1 MERRRRKMTI
11 EVIRDPGSAAPIGPY
26 SQGIKAGGFVF
37 VAGEKGIDPA
47 TGEIVEGGI
56 EAETRQTL
64 ENVRGILAAAGATM
78 DDVVAT
84 AVHMVNLGDFARM
97 NAVYGEYFVANPPG
111 RTTVGVTS
119 LPAGAAVEITATAY
133 VGD

>member
-1 MERRRRKMTI
+1 MAI
-11 EVIRDPGSAAPIGPY
+11 EVIKDPGSAAPIGPY
-26 SQGIKAGGFVF
+26 SQGIRAGGFVF

-56 EAETRQTL
+56 EAETRQPL
-64 ENVRGILAAAGATM
+64 ENVKGILAAAGATM
-78 DDVVAT
+78 DDVVAMT
-84 AVHMVNLGDFARM
+84 VHMVNLEDFAQM
-97 NAVYGEYFVANPPG
+97 NGVYGTYFKANPPG

-133 VGD
+133 VGE

>member
-1 MERRRRKMTI
+1 MEGHMGI
-11 EVIRDPGSAAPIGPY
+11 EVVQDLNSAAPIGPY
-26 SQGIKAGGFVF
+26 SQGIKAGSFVF

-47 TGEIVEGGI
+47 TGRIVEGGI
-56 EAETRQTL
+56 QAETRRTL
-64 ENVRGILAAAGATM
+64 ENIKGILAAAGATM

-84 AVHMVNLGDFARM
+84 SVYMVNLEDFAAM
-97 NAVYGEYFVANPPG
+97 NEVYAAYFERNPPG

-119 LPAGAAVEITATAY
+119 LPAGAAIEITATAY

>member
-1 MERRRRKMTI
+1 MTI

-56 EAETRQTL
+56 EAETQ
-64 ENVRGILAAAGATM
+64 
-78 DDVVAT
+78 D
-84 AVHMVNLGDFARM
+84 
-97 NAVYGEYFVANPPG
+97 
-111 RTTVGVTS
+111 
-119 LPAGAAVEITATAY
+119 
-133 VGD
+133 

>member
-1 MERRRRKMTI
+1 MTI

-47 TGEIVEGGI
+47 TGEIVVGGI

-84 AVHMVNLGDFARM
+84 AVHMVNLDDFARM
-97 NAVYGEYFVANPPG
+97 NAVYGGYFKANPPG

-133 VGD
+133 VGG

>member
-1 MERRRRKMTI
+1 MTI

-64 ENVRGILAAAGATM
+64 ENVKGILVMSNAGYGRHRPQLRRLMRISSAALGPAASSEAGCPSRA
-78 DDVVAT
+78 
-84 AVHMVNLGDFARM
+84 
-97 NAVYGEYFVANPPG
+97 
-111 RTTVGVTS
+111 
-119 LPAGAAVEITATAY
+119 
-133 VGD
+133 

>member
-1 MERRRRKMTI
+1 MTI

-37 VAGEKGIDPA
+37 VAGEKGIDPT

-64 ENVRGILAAAGATM
+64 ENVKGILAAAGATM

-84 AVHMVNLGDFARM
+84 TVHMVDLGDFALM
-97 NAVYGEYFVANPPG
+97 NAVYGDYFKANPPG

-133 VGD
+133 VGG

>member
-1 MERRRRKMTI
+1 VPI

-26 SQGIKAGGFVF
+26 SQGIKAGCFVF
-37 VAGEKGIDPA
+37 VAGEKGIDPK
-47 TGEIVEGGI
+47 TGKIVEGGI
-56 EAETRQTL
+56 AAETRRTL
-64 ENVRGILAAAGATM
+64 ENVKGILAAAGATM

-84 AVHMVNLGDFARM
+84 QVHMVDLGDFAAM
-97 NAVYGEYFVANPPG
+97 NVVYAEFFEKNPPG

-133 VGD
+133 LGD

>member
-1 MERRRRKMTI
+1 MAI

-64 ENVRGILAAAGATM
+64 ENVKGILAAWE
-78 DDVVAT
+78 
-84 AVHMVNLGDFARM
+84 LRW
-97 NAVYGEYFVANPPG
+97 
-111 RTTVGVTS
+111 TTSWRRRSTWSTS
-119 LPAGAAVEITATAY
+119 TSSPA
-133 VGD
+133 

>member
-1 MERRRRKMTI
+1 MTI

-47 TGEIVEGGI
+47 TGQIVEGGTV
-56 EAETRQTL
+56 AETRQTL
-64 ENVRGILAAAGATM
+64 ENVKGILAAAGATM
-78 DDVVAT
+78 DHVVAT
-84 AVHMVNLGDFARM
+84 TVHMVNLGDFARM
-97 NAVYGEYFVANPPG
+97 NAVYGEYFKANPPG

-133 VGD
+133 VGG

>member
-1 MERRRRKMTI
+1 MAI

-64 ENVRGILAAAGATM
+64 ENVKGILGAAGATM

-84 AVHMVNLGDFARM
+84 AVHMVNLDEFARM
-97 NAVYGEYFVANPPG
+97 NAVYGTYFKANPPG

-133 VGD
+133 VGG

>member
-1 MERRRRKMTI
+1 MAI
-11 EVIRDPGSAAPIGPY
+11 EIVRDPGSAEPIGPY

-37 VAGEKGIDPA
+37 VAGEKGIDPE

-64 ENVRGILAAAGATM
+64 ENIRGILGAAGATM
-78 DDVVAT
+78 DDVVST
-84 AVHMVNLGDFARM
+84 TVHMVNLDQFSQM
-97 NAVYGEYFVANPPG
+97 NKVYGAYFRKNPPG

-119 LPAGAAVEITATAY
+119 LPASASVEITATAY
-133 VGD
+133 LGT

>member
-1 MERRRRKMTI
+1 MTI

>member
-1 MERRRRKMTI
+1 MAI

-64 ENVRGILAAAGATM
+64 ENVKGILW
-78 DDVVAT
+78 
-84 AVHMVNLGDFARM
+84 L
-97 NAVYGEYFVANPPG
+97 
-111 RTTVGVTS
+111 
-119 LPAGAAVEITATAY
+119 
-133 VGD
+133 

>member
-1 MERRRRKMTI
+1 MTI

-37 VAGEKGIDPA
+37 VAGEKGIDPT

-84 AVHMVNLGDFARM
+84 TVHMVNLSDFALM
-97 NAVYGEYFVANPPG
+97 NARLRRLFQGQPTGPHDGRGHVAA
-111 RTTVGVTS
+111 R
-119 LPAGAAVEITATAY
+119 GARRWR
-133 VGD
+133 

>member
-1 MERRRRKMTI
+1 MPI
-11 EVIRDPGSAAPIGPY
+11 EAVQDSGSAAPIGPY

-37 VAGEKGIDPA
+37 VAGEKGIDPT
-47 TGEIVEGGI
+47 TGKIIEGGI

-64 ENVRGILAAAGATM
+64 ENIRGILGAAGATM
-78 DDVVAT
+78 DHVVST
-84 AVHMVNLGDFARM
+84 TVHMVNLDDFAQM
-97 NAVYGEYFVANPPG
+97 NDVYGTYFKKNPPG

-133 VGD
+133 IGD

>member
-1 MERRRRKMTI
+1 MGI
-11 EVIRDPGSAAPIGPY
+11 EVVRDPRSAAPIGPY
-26 SQGIKAGGFVF
+26 SQGIKAGNFVF

-47 TGEIVEGGI
+47 TGQIVAGGI
-56 EAETRQTL
+56 QTETRQTL
-64 ENVRGILAAAGATM
+64 ENVKGILAAAGAGM

-84 AVHMVNLGDFARM
+84 SVYMVNLDDFAAM
-97 NAVYGEYFVANPPG
+97 NQVYATYFKNNPPG

-119 LPAGAAVEITATAY
+119 LPAGAAIEITATAY